1 MVPRLAAYAFLAA
14 SSLCFIPS
22 NAVAQT
28 NVLLVPKPEPVP
40 AKAGAT
46 IEVKLP
52 LQLREGY
59 HVNTNMPPDPYLIPL
74 RLTWDAGPVTASEVV
89 YPKPEAHKVE
99 FFAGLL
105 PVFSGRFELITR
117 FKVAPSTQPGLV
129 NVAGKLRYQACNDR
143 MCLPPK
149 TVDLTLPVSVSR

>member
-1 MVPRLAAYAFLAA
+1 MFPKPVLCALLV
-14 SSLCFIPS
+14 SSLGFVPN

-28 NVLLVPKPEPVP
+28 NVLLVPKPEPVA
-40 AKAGAT
+40 AKAGT
-46 IEVKLP
+46 TVEVKLP

-59 HVNTNMPPDPYLIPL
+59 HVNTNKPPDPYLIPL
-74 RLTWDAGPVTASEVV
+74 RLTWDAGPITAAEVV
-89 YPKPEAHKVE
+89 YPKPETHKVE

-105 PVFSGRFELITR
+105 PVFSGRFDLITR
-117 FKVAPSTQPGLV
+117 FKVGASVQPGLV

-149 TVDLTLPVSVSR
+149 TIDLTLPVSVSR

>member
-1 MVPRLAAYAFLAA
+1 M
-14 SSLCFIPS
+14 
-22 NAVAQT
+22 
-28 NVLLVPKPEPVP
+28 PKPEPVA
-40 AKAGAT
+40 AKAGTT

-74 RLTWDAGPVTASEVV
+74 RLSWESGPITAEVV
-89 YPKPEAHKVE
+89 YPKPEMHKVE
-99 FFAGLL
+99 FFAGQL
-105 PVFSGRFELITR
+105 PVFTGHFELLTR
-117 FKVAPSTQPGLV
+117 FKVPASAQPGLV

-149 TVDLTLPVSVSR
+149 TIDVTLPVSVSR